1 MSRRVLLAVS
11 LLIAFSS
18 VAALPNGS
26 TTSSITPIDQ
36 LVLGNPSDATVDES
50 NRDNFLMVKPQ
61 YILSYNNSRGGPN
74 WVSWHLEKRDLG
86 SQDRANDFRPDDS
99 LPDDFTHV
107 TYTDYGASGFDS
119 GHMCNSKDRT
129 NNRRNNSATF
139 LMTNMLPQA
148 PSLNRGP
155 WKSLESFEQKE
166 AAEGRELYIL
176 AGGFGTGGTGFVKPR
191 NKPGK
196 LVRANK
202 IANGK
207 VNVPKT
213 FWKVLVILPKGNN
226 DLTRINPSTRT
237 IAVCMPNTQSVRGK
251 NWRTFITTIRN
262 VEAATGYDFL
272 SALPRATQNALEM
285 KRDSLA
291 TSGANANPCQ

>member
-1 MSRRVLLAVS
+1 MKRSLAV
-11 LLIAFSS
+11 LS
-18 VAALPNGS
+18 VLAVLCLTILPVRS
-26 TTSSITPIDQ
+26 KDAIKPQESVSIHLT
-36 LVLGNPSDATVDES
+36 LGNPSDADDRE
-50 NRDNFLMVKPQ
+50 DNFLMVKVQ
-61 YILSYNNSRGGPN
+61 YALSYNNSNGGPN

-86 SQDRANDFRPDDS
+86 RQDRANDFRPDDS

-107 TYTDYGASGFDS
+107 TYDDYGATGFDS
-119 GHMCNSKDRT
+119 GHLCNSKDRT

-166 AAEGRELYIL
+166 ATEGRELYIV

-191 NKPGK
+191 NKPGR
-196 LVRANK
+196 LVRATK
-202 IANGK
+202 IAGGK

-213 FWKVLVILPKGNN
+213 FWKVLVILPRGED
-226 DLTRINPSTRT
+226 DLDRVNANTRT
-237 IAVCMPNTQSVRGK
+237 IAVCMPNSQSVRGK

-262 VEAATGYDFL
+262 VERATGYDFL
-272 SALPRATQNALEM
+272 SEVSSSLQNAIETR
-285 KRDSLA
+285 RDSLA
-291 TSGANANPCQ
+291 TGPANRNPCQ